1 VSGATSAYLWSDI
14 PTSGSSCKVELAC
27 KIKVDIKLSRAINMA
42 FFDSEIVQNEARNLF
57 QDYQALT
64 QLGGSYGKFDREG
77 KILFIEK
84 MEEMMDRYKI
94 FMKRFEL
101 SDDFMAQMTLKQL
114 ENQLGNFGITPQQ
127 MFDQMNMTLE
137 KMKSELELH
146 K

>member
-1 VSGATSAYLWSDI
+1 
-14 PTSGSSCKVELAC
+14 
-27 KIKVDIKLSRAINMA
+27 MA
-42 FFDSEIVQNEARNLF
+42 FFESEIVQNEARNLF

-114 ENQLGNFGITPQQ
+114 ESQLGNFGITPQQ
-127 MFDQMNMTLE
+127 MFAHMNMTLE
-137 KMKSELELH
+137 RMKAELEH
-146 K
+146 QN

>member
-1 VSGATSAYLWSDI
+1 
-14 PTSGSSCKVELAC
+14 
-27 KIKVDIKLSRAINMA
+27 MA
-42 FFDSEIVQNEARNLF
+42 FFDSEIVQHEARNLF

-114 ENQLGNFGITPQQ
+114 ENQLGNFGITAQQ
-127 MFDQMNMTLE
+127 MFEQMNMTLE
-137 KMKSELELH
+137 KMKSELEPH
-146 K
+146 N

>member
-1 VSGATSAYLWSDI
+1 MS
-14 PTSGSSCKVELAC
+14 
-27 KIKVDIKLSRAINMA
+27 
-42 FFDSEIVQNEARNLF
+42 FFDSEIVQHEARNLF

-64 QLGGSYGKFDREG
+64 QLGSSYGKFDREG

-114 ENQLGNFGITPQQ
+114 QSQLGNFGITPQQ
-127 MFDQMNMTLE
+127 MFDQMNLTLDFLP
-137 KMKSELELH
+137 LELWACH
-146 K
+146 NYYGTYINISRTKSSDRFADRCASCINVIT

>member
-1 VSGATSAYLWSDI
+1 
-14 PTSGSSCKVELAC
+14 
-27 KIKVDIKLSRAINMA
+27 MA
-42 FFDSEIVQNEARNLF
+42 FFESEIVQNEARNLF

-114 ENQLGNFGITPQQ
+114 ENQLGNFGVTPQQ
-127 MFDQMNMTLE
+127 MFTHMNMTLE
-137 KMKSELELH
+137 KMKSELEIQH
-146 K
+146 

>member
-1 VSGATSAYLWSDI
+1 
-14 PTSGSSCKVELAC
+14 
-27 KIKVDIKLSRAINMA
+27 MA
-42 FFDSEIVQNEARNLF
+42 FFDSEIVQDEARHLF

-137 KMKSELELH
+137 KMKSELELQN
-146 K
+146 